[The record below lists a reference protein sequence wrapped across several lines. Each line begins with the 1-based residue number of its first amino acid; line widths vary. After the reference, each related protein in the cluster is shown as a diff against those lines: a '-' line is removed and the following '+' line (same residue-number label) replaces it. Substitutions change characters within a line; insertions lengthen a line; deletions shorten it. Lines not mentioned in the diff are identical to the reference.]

1 MVARAFEA
9 VTAIPVAGQ
18 ASSRRRAIQAGDA
31 CARRRCYVARM
42 LKKYA
47 FR

>member
-18 ASSRRRAIQAGDA
+18 ASSRRRVIQAGDA
-31 CARRRCYVARM
+31 CGAPPLLCRRM
-42 LKKYA
+42 LKKHA